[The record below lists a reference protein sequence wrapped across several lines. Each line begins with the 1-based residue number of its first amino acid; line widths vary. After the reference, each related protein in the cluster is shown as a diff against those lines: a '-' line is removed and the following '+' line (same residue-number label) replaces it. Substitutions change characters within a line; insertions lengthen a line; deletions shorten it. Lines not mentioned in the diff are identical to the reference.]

1 MNDLGTRLRHFVTKN
16 VQSHYYP
23 YCCNAVNPVAVT
35 GWPVMHLIGMHL
47 DSLAI
52 SNTYAPVQIL
62 KKKPIKVHNFFAW
75 A

>member
-1 MNDLGTRLRHFVTKN
+1 
-16 VQSHYYP
+16 
-23 YCCNAVNPVAVT
+23 
-35 GWPVMHLIGMHL
+35 MHLIGIHL